1 MSDRQYETLAHRWF
15 DEVWNQGR
23 EETIDE
29 MLAADCVAHGLGDG
43 PDQDLIGP
51 AAFKPFFRK
60 FRSAFPTIQVT
71 VEETVSEGNKIA
83 ARCTVQATHD
93 GEGFG
98 ILPTKNKVRFSG
110 VAIVHV
116 RDGKISE
123 AWNNFDFATMYHQL
137 AAK

>member
-1 MSDRQYETLAHRWF
+1 MSDPHYATMLHRWF

-23 EETIDE
+23 EEAIDE
-29 MLAADCVAHGLGDG
+29 MLAADFIAHGLGDG
-43 PDQDLIGP
+43 PDNDLVGP

-60 FRSAFPTIQVT
+60 FRGAFPSIRIT
-71 VEETVSEGNKIA
+71 VEETISEGDRIA
-83 ARCTVQATHD
+83 ARCTVHAIHD

-98 ILPTKNKVRFSG
+98 ILPTNNVIHFSG
-110 VAIVHV
+110 LAIVHL
-116 RDGKISE
+116 RDGKFTE